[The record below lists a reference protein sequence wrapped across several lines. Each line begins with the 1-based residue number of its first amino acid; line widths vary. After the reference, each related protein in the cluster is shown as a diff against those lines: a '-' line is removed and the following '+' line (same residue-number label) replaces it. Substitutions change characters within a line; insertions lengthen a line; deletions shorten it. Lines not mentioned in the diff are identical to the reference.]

1 VHAARST
8 SERRSHPPLRCLTVA
23 SVSLTLRRH
32 RAYSRAR
39 LVRSPVMRVRSAAL
53 LASRIVAIYIGFHAV
68 IYSGEFAHD
77 LIRRRPV
84 AVLARSFA
92 PLTALLALAAI
103 LWILAPR
110 VAAALLRGSAP
121 AEGEPDA
128 ESAGEGPLRARD
140 AGTIAFAVSGLFI
153 AAQAAP
159 LLAATVQRFVGGVW
173 NRDATGD
180 VLALG
185 TRVLIG
191 VLVFVNARGL
201 TSGVLR
207 FRDS

>member
-1 VHAARST
+1 
-8 SERRSHPPLRCLTVA
+8 
-23 SVSLTLRRH
+23 
-32 RAYSRAR
+32 
-39 LVRSPVMRVRSAAL
+39 MRIRSAAL

-77 LIRRRPV
+77 LIRRRSV

-121 AEGEPDA
+121 ADANGEPDA